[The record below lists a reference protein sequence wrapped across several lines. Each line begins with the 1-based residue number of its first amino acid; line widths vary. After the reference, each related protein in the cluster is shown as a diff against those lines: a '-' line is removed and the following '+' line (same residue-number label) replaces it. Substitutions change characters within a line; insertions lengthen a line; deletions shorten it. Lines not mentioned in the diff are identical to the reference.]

1 MRTTLAVLSFLLA
14 SNAWADLRSEVSQL
28 SSKIANH
35 SLESR
40 LELDQLFSDLIAKAR
55 EAGNETLL
63 RKLERLQ
70 VEAADWPSA
79 HPFDPDLPIQ
89 HLRVAMDATADCE
102 NAIDISPGRSLHVG
116 LSPSELWFRVV
127 APAPGSY
134 AISSLGSTGDTE
146 LEVWRSCALR
156 PGELF
161 DRNDD
166 FLGLQAVAAVAATR
180 AGEHFYVRVKTDPGS
195 AVHLNLVGG
204 TYQISGRVTMDGVS
218 TSQIYV
224 GVRGE
229 TGAQSTT
236 SIAADGSYQ
245 LTTYGDV
252 RVRTGTYGGGFP
264 ISKHLMEA
272 YPDVPCVSAGP
283 TDIAGCN
290 DPASMAVFTPLGAPY
305 AGIDFHLV
313 EGGRI
318 VGTLVSE
325 RSGLPL
331 AYAGVLSHQ
340 VGSGLTKYVE
350 TDTLGRYEIPGLPAS
365 AYVIEA
371 QRAGYISQLHFQTN
385 CDPSPCDPSLGTPV
399 PVALGE
405 GKRVDFALES
415 SRRLIVTLT
424 GLTPHRDVDVRVTA
438 VDGTGGILARGRAG
452 ADGVANVEIDRAP
465 GPFRFWA
472 NSYYVIS
479 QVYPSHLCD
488 DLNCTDEVLLGGILN
503 MPEEGL
509 LQLTMPMSSRA
520 PVRGRIVEA
529 VTGNGVEYARVSFRR
544 VGTAPT
550 STYDIVTDEQGY
562 YDFANVVHPGQYFV
576 HAGSGEHVDE
586 LYPEIVCQG
595 PFQLWNCG
603 EGTAITIPL
612 GGLEGLDFELNRS
625 ATITGSLTES
635 GQPYVG
641 TSLTFAL
648 LDNDLISE
656 GGGNSFSSTYELDDI
671 IPGTYR
677 LGLRSGYSTTPIY
690 PMLYDAIY
698 CDRPDDEQYP
708 FENCPVGAGEV
719 ITLVS
724 GEERTGVDFEIKSFN
739 GRMVEVTRSDTGAP
753 LAAIALDLWST

>member
-1 MRTTLAVLSFLLA
+1 M
-14 SNAWADLRSEVSQL
+14 
-28 SSKIANH
+28 
-35 SLESR
+35 
-40 LELDQLFSDLIAKAR
+40 
-55 EAGNETLL
+55 
-63 RKLERLQ
+63 
-70 VEAADWPSA
+70 
-79 HPFDPDLPIQ
+79 
-89 HLRVAMDATADCE
+89 
-102 NAIDISPGRSLHVG
+102 
-116 LSPSELWFRVV
+116 
-127 APAPGSY
+127 
-134 AISSLGSTGDTE
+134 
-146 LEVWRSCALR
+146 
-156 PGELF
+156 
-161 DRNDD
+161 
-166 FLGLQAVAAVAATR
+166 
-180 AGEHFYVRVKTDPGS
+180 
-195 AVHLNLVGG
+195 
-204 TYQISGRVTMDGVS
+204 
-218 TSQIYV
+218 
-224 GVRGE
+224 
-229 TGAQSTT
+229 
-236 SIAADGSYQ
+236 
-245 LTTYGDV
+245 
-252 RVRTGTYGGGFP
+252 
-264 ISKHLMEA
+264 
-272 YPDVPCVSAGP
+272 
-283 TDIAGCN
+283 
-290 DPASMAVFTPLGAPY
+290 
-305 AGIDFHLV
+305 
-313 EGGRI
+313 
-318 VGTLVSE
+318 
-325 RSGLPL
+325 
-331 AYAGVLSHQ
+331 
-340 VGSGLTKYVE
+340 
-350 TDTLGRYEIPGLPAS
+350 
-365 AYVIEA
+365 
-371 QRAGYISQLHFQTN
+371 
-385 CDPSPCDPSLGTPV
+385 
-399 PVALGE
+399 
-405 GKRVDFALES
+405 
-415 SRRLIVTLT
+415 
-424 GLTPHRDVDVRVTA
+424 DVRVTA

-753 LAAIALDLWST
+753 LAAIALDLWSTQGNWIAAVTTNAAGRARVTPYSVSFPGEFLLSTSNGLNFIDEVFDDIQCPEGSAFFGLCSLAGADLLSSTEIGPNAPPLRIRLSPRDSDVLMANRFGAQ